1 MVDHLCMRPGPA
13 QGAGVAES
21 GIAGGALLGADPRG
35 DRHPDLEPVAGVF
48 RQPRAVLGALVD
60 VVHVVGDGPTEL
72 TPHRHDAA
80 VAGQHRAIIGRRR
93 GRRLGGNL
101 FGRLVIAALE
111 HRAHRVPQA
120 ADPALVLDRLLAG
133 HVDRGQGPGRDRL
146 AVLLGAGRAQGL
158 EHRLDVQH
166 LGIVELHVLHDHHP
180 VAGLGLLRQHHG
192 GQRRQAGQGQ
202 QRGGFHWRWEQ
213 GHGNSVGS
221 DERKGL
227 NITRP
232 RRSCPPHLGRTR
244 AQRWQ
249 PVPPK
254 GPTRSKIAGLSPSHS
269 PMTLRLH
276 NNLTRQLEPFTPLD
290 PACPTLYV
298 CGPTVYNYVHIGN
311 ARGPVVFGVLADLL
325 RRRFGALRY
334 ARNITDVDDK
344 INTAARE
351 QGVPISTITDRF
363 AAAYREDMAAL
374 GVVPPDIEPEVTAHM
389 PQIITMIEQLIA
401 SGHAYAAEGHVLFA
415 VASFDGYGKL
425 SRRDPEEMLAG
436 ARVDVAPYKRDPGD
450 FVLWKPSSD
459 DLPGWE
465 SPWGRGRPGWHI
477 ECSAMAAAHLGETID
492 IHAGGVDL
500 QFPHHENEIAQ
511 SECAHG
517 GKIFARF
524 WLHNGM
530 LNFGGAKMSKS
541 LGNIERVHDLV
552 RQHPP
557 EALRLALLSAHYR
570 QPLDWSDGLIE
581 QSVRTLDRLYGT
593 LRELASIEASAVI
606 PATVEA
612 TLDDDLNTPQALAEV
627 ARIAADARR
636 ATDPAEQARLKGE
649 LLGAGLALGLLQ
661 ADPAQWFGTAAGND
675 GDDARIQGLIDERA
689 AAKQARDFARSDA
702 IRDQLAAEGI
712 VLEDTPQGVRW
723 SRKRG

>member
-1 MVDHLCMRPGPA
+1 
-13 QGAGVAES
+13 
-21 GIAGGALLGADPRG
+21 
-35 DRHPDLEPVAGVF
+35 
-48 RQPRAVLGALVD
+48 
-60 VVHVVGDGPTEL
+60 
-72 TPHRHDAA
+72 
-80 VAGQHRAIIGRRR
+80 
-93 GRRLGGNL
+93 
-101 FGRLVIAALE
+101 
-111 HRAHRVPQA
+111 
-120 ADPALVLDRLLAG
+120 
-133 HVDRGQGPGRDRL
+133 
-146 AVLLGAGRAQGL
+146 
-158 EHRLDVQH
+158 
-166 LGIVELHVLHDHHP
+166 
-180 VAGLGLLRQHHG
+180 
-192 GQRRQAGQGQ
+192 
-202 QRGGFHWRWEQ
+202 
-213 GHGNSVGS
+213 
-221 DERKGL
+221 
-227 NITRP
+227 
-232 RRSCPPHLGRTR
+232 
-244 AQRWQ
+244 
-249 PVPPK
+249 
-254 GPTRSKIAGLSPSHS
+254 
-269 PMTLRLH
+269 MTLRLH
-276 NNLTRQLEPFTPLD
+276 NNLTRQLEPFTPID

-325 RRRFGALRY
+325 RRRFGGLRY

-344 INTAARE
+344 INNAARE
-351 QGVPISTITDRF
+351 QGVPISTITDKF

-389 PQIITMIEQLIA
+389 PQIITMIEQLITN
-401 SGHAYAAEGHVLFA
+401 GHAYAAEGHVLFA

-436 ARVDVAPYKRDPGD
+436 ARVEVAPYKRDAGD

-517 GKIFARF
+517 GRIFARF
-524 WLHNGM
+524 WMHNGM

-570 QPLDWSDGLIE
+570 QPLDWSDALIE
-581 QSVRTLDRLYGT
+581 QSASRLDGLYRAI
-593 LRELASIEASAVI
+593 REFADVQAEPHIPEAIE
-606 PATVEA
+606 EA
-612 TLDDDLNTPQALAEV
+612 LDDDLNTPKALAILADC
-627 ARIAADARR
+627 ARKLRHAGALPGGPDHAR
-636 ATDPAEQARLKGE
+636 EGEKLIELARLKGE

-661 ADPAQWFGTAAGND
+661 ADPAQWFGTAASEGD
-675 GDDARIQGLIDERA
+675 DDARIQALIDERA

-723 SRKRG
+723 VRKRA